1 VTYPNSQPHKS
12 TPNSNICR
20 VQNTRTDMDF
30 RYTSSVFGIHEVD
43 GVVDLRVG
51 GATNEEGSAYE
62 SVKCQYPR
70 NYVGIINET
79 FTCWPWL
86 R

>member
-1 VTYPNSQPHKS
+1 
-12 TPNSNICR
+12 
-20 VQNTRTDMDF
+20 MDF

-62 SVKCQYPR
+62 SVKCQYP
-70 NYVGIINET
+70 
-79 FTCWPWL
+79 
-86 R
+86 